1 MRIFSLS
8 LLTFLI
14 SSTVLSAEVQ
24 DVLSRGETTRLLVEQ
39 GDNPWVTVVLF
50 AGGKG
55 VMKISESGSSG
66 NDGVAGHVAPQP
78 LPDGRAILYMAY
90 RGTGSNPSVAL
101 YIPES
106 GEHQILA
113 DGMRPWFASSG
124 HVVYSGI
131 GGGTLWAL
139 PFDVDRLEIL

>member
-55 VMKISESGSSG
+55 VMK
-66 NDGVAGHVAPQP
+66 V
-78 LPDGRAILYMAY
+78 
-90 RGTGSNPSVAL
+90 SVRWSQKIGQGAK
-101 YIPES
+101 
-106 GEHQILA
+106 
-113 DGMRPWFASSG
+113 
-124 HVVYSGI
+124 VYSTG
-131 GGGTLWAL
+131 
-139 PFDVDRLEIL
+139 